1 MEFYIEILLNIKN
14 AVIDDDVDSYQRALM
29 NYIEKSM
36 NCEATKQY
44 QQNAYVKL
52 GSINLICL
60 ACKSSAVKVLE
71 YLLMNEN
78 HVCILPYL
86 TKKCDVL
93 PEEEDEECHN
103 AIYYAIRSNKK
114 EILEILL
121 SKWLNDYFQKNSD
134 GLDDLLSQAFNDLT
148 VRNVCIDEEMRIYVK
163 SKLADFRFFDEVSS
177 QKKNKGNVIDIQNL
191 KDLAIIR
198 IDSVVENII
207 NLGKQFRNM
216 EPNEQFILSSKYIAK
231 NIHMLKSCLK
241 CASKLPWEE
250 IEFCLTIFIRSCQNC
265 FQQYPL
271 YHFIINKER
280 LLMHLV
286 NFSDILIK
294 LKDKIK
300 LVDKCRFGMLVIDEI
315 ENIENI
321 VDFKELHDDFR
332 LVRDLYSLEKIK
344 SCIDLAMSANITEKC
359 DQLVI
364 VRALQVI
371 GECMKSTTDSPNLST
386 ETYELLLSFLP
397 DNIKEV
403 ITKLRDDLSHE
414 ECLFVRYGIEM
425 SEQNVFQRIQSD
437 ITEMNLAVSD
447 ILLRKKTMIVRK
459 IFSKLR
465 DSKDVDAMKLFL
477 TQHHISAISL
487 QKELIEAQNLNL
499 SGIEQLENLVL
510 ELKNEI
516 KNQINNSIKLF
527 RRIQD
532 IVQMACAEKA
542 SDANGSFE
550 GFKSY
555 MPSDREELLK
565 IYSDFG
571 SIASNSLQTEIG
583 PTDKG
588 LRVITKFNMPE
599 NVEKYREI
607 FIKIL
612 DKYRLKTLLYFL
624 HKMNC
629 FLDFSDLSHCIPEL
643 ERNIEAISIEKDE
656 IKNFK
661 RMITNL
667 RTDCDKKANR
677 VEEMFLEVQSLIQSE
692 KTNFKHTQNTYLDS
706 LKRLISI
713 IQFDNEEYSQVLET
727 RMLDFQE
734 RFQSLALPQL
744 SKKFSDMFQKITS
757 ELVRENFARG
767 IPFLTALSKIHIFLE
782 FRLGKTKWIKEFKQI
797 LQNQEENKL
806 QKSLQKIPKSKKLK
820 PLLSDKLSLL
830 EQIVKEYHE
839 NKQFFQKSQCSQKK
853 LKLLS
858 IIEML
863 TLDSFSI
870 LGCKSL
876 PNRLTHNAFFLDK
889 YYPVINGKNL
899 RNHLAH
905 GNALVSIVLE
915 DECADILLNAEK
927 MRTYDLLK
935 SKQEIGK
942 KVKNDPQMIKT
953 CLDTDLSTVS
963 QQLKLFA
970 ALSEGKKE
978 KVKDYISKGA
988 DVFGRDMRSQTSLHF
1003 AAKGPCLE
1011 TVKFLLKFNLDV
1023 YAVDFNL
1030 QTALHVAS
1038 SNGRLAT
1045 VKYLVQEL
1053 NSLINY
1059 RDICGRTPLHLAS
1072 INGHT
1077 DVVKYLLKDGAEM
1090 SYKDLFGNAALHYAI
1105 IRNHLTI
1112 ASILLEKIVDANK
1125 TFFGDTALHLAS
1137 GKGHMNLVITLLD
1150 KISVNFRSDLKF
1162 TPLHYAARGGH
1173 ADVVQLLI
1181 SKGAEVDAK
1190 TLKGAT
1196 PLHLAAEKGH
1206 NTVVEIL
1213 LQYGA
1218 DINATDFNG
1227 FTALCF
1233 AVKGG
1238 FLATSKFLLEREMVV
1253 DSVKNYIWDPL
1264 DFVVEIRRYF
1274 LRISKPLLGK
1284 DKIADGI
1291 KNSSYKPLILA
1302 AQFGHYELVEILL
1315 HRCNTSSK
1323 LSALHWAALKGHL
1336 RIVELLINNEINA
1349 ECDDSGCTA
1358 LHLAAYEG
1366 HTEIVNFL
1374 ISKGYIKRINSKI
1387 GRNELEKNSNCE
1399 VQDNTVLFINGTN
1412 DFDDVLEFSGTTAL
1426 QLSAFRKHKDI
1437 VRCLLKNQADI
1448 YIKDDIGTTPL
1459 QAIIVN
1465 GMADILIDESISINF
1480 TDCGDSSPLM
1490 LGTSQGDLMFVEYCI
1505 GKGIHKGCVE
1515 DAKNKALAVAVYF
1528 GHEDVMNC
1536 LIKYGACVNA
1546 SSPDGFTPLDLAVE
1560 AKRWNIVRVLIDD
1573 KKAEMSVQKE
1583 RKYLLSAIKSG
1594 HEDIVEYFLARH
1606 PENGASSLECREFP
1620 LHTAVQ
1626 YGHLNIVKKL
1636 LELEKRTDINDTN
1649 ENFATPLQ
1657 LASGQGYSEIT
1668 RLLILNGADP
1678 NVPDHNPPLHLA
1690 VANSDYEM
1698 IEVLI
1703 EAGANATLGDE
1714 DGISAIGLAIKC
1726 KSLDVMETLLELS
1739 EIDINFKGDNDRTFL
1754 HDAAVSGSLQIIKS
1768 LIEKGA
1774 ATDARDSTGVKP
1786 IHMAAK
1792 EGYQDIVEYFL
1803 GEGIDVGD
1811 IGENGWCLLHY
1822 AAAGNQTEIC
1832 EFLLRNGLNV
1842 NTVDAHGCSPLHIA
1856 AQLGKTE
1863 VFHILLRYGAYYDFL
1878 NERNET
1884 PLNVAMASS
1893 STNNFPIIASLIFIT
1908 SLFSAVEK
1916 KDLRKVRAS
1925 LNELLRLSKMNY
1937 IDIKNA
1943 ENISLLNYA
1952 EQKGCAEIVDFLLK
1966 CSVDGNDR
1974 PSNLSII
1981 KSILKVLIMSTI
1993 VLIMIFFFRIIL
2005 IYQNA

>member
-1 MEFYIEILLNIKN
+1 MGF
-14 AVIDDDVDSYQRALM
+14 
-29 NYIEKSM
+29 
-36 NCEATKQY
+36 
-44 QQNAYVKL
+44 
-52 GSINLICL
+52 
-60 ACKSSAVKVLE
+60 
-71 YLLMNEN
+71 
-78 HVCILPYL
+78 
-86 TKKCDVL
+86 
-93 PEEEDEECHN
+93 
-103 AIYYAIRSNKK
+103 
-114 EILEILL
+114 
-121 SKWLNDYFQKNSD
+121 
-134 GLDDLLSQAFNDLT
+134 
-148 VRNVCIDEEMRIYVK
+148 
-163 SKLADFRFFDEVSS
+163 
-177 QKKNKGNVIDIQNL
+177 
-191 KDLAIIR
+191 
-198 IDSVVENII
+198 
-207 NLGKQFRNM
+207 
-216 EPNEQFILSSKYIAK
+216 
-231 NIHMLKSCLK
+231 
-241 CASKLPWEE
+241 
-250 IEFCLTIFIRSCQNC
+250 
-265 FQQYPL
+265 
-271 YHFIINKER
+271 
-280 LLMHLV
+280 
-286 NFSDILIK
+286 
-294 LKDKIK
+294 
-300 LVDKCRFGMLVIDEI
+300 
-315 ENIENI
+315 
-321 VDFKELHDDFR
+321 
-332 LVRDLYSLEKIK
+332 
-344 SCIDLAMSANITEKC
+344 
-359 DQLVI
+359 
-364 VRALQVI
+364 
-371 GECMKSTTDSPNLST
+371 KSTTISQLST

-447 ILLRKKTMIVRK
+447 IILRKKTMI
-459 IFSKLR
+459 
-465 DSKDVDAMKLFL
+465 
-477 TQHHISAISL
+477 
-487 QKELIEAQNLNL
+487 
-499 SGIEQLENLVL
+499 
-510 ELKNEI
+510 
-516 KNQINNSIKLF
+516 
-527 RRIQD
+527 
-532 IVQMACAEKA
+532 
-542 SDANGSFE
+542 
-550 GFKSY
+550 
-555 MPSDREELLK
+555 
-565 IYSDFG
+565 
-571 SIASNSLQTEIG
+571 
-583 PTDKG
+583 
-588 LRVITKFNMPE
+588 
-599 NVEKYREI
+599 
-607 FIKIL
+607 
-612 DKYRLKTLLYFL
+612 
-624 HKMNC
+624 
-629 FLDFSDLSHCIPEL
+629 
-643 ERNIEAISIEKDE
+643 
-656 IKNFK
+656 
-661 RMITNL
+661 
-667 RTDCDKKANR
+667 
-677 VEEMFLEVQSLIQSE
+677 
-692 KTNFKHTQNTYLDS
+692 
-706 LKRLISI
+706 
-713 IQFDNEEYSQVLET
+713 FDNEEYSQVLET
-727 RMLDFQE
+727 CMLDFQE

-927 MRTYDLLK
+927 MTTYDLLK

-1003 AAKGPCLE
+1003 AAKGPCLA

-1045 VKYLVQEL
+1045 TSSGMLRF
-1053 NSLINY
+1053 I
-1059 RDICGRTPLHLAS
+1059 I
-1072 INGHT
+1072 
-1077 DVVKYLLKDGAEM
+1077 
-1090 SYKDLFGNAALHYAI
+1090 AI
-1105 IRNHLTI
+1105 IHNHLTI

-1238 FLATSKFLLEREMVV
+1238 FLATSKFLLEREMVA

-1302 AQFGHYELVEILL
+1302 AQFDHYELVEILL

-1387 GRNELEKNSNCE
+1387 VRNELDKNSNCE
-1399 VQDNTVLFINGTN
+1399 VQDAAVLFINGTN

-1426 QLSAFRKHKDI
+1426 HLSAFRKHKDI

-1536 LIKYGACVNA
+1536 LIKHGACVNA

-1606 PENGASSLECREFP
+1606 PENGASRLECREFP

-1774 ATDARDSTGVKP
+1774 AIDARDSTGVKP

-1803 GEGIDVGD
+1803 GEGINVGD

-1908 SLFSAVEK
+1908 SLYSAVEK

-1925 LNELLRLSKMNY
+1925 LNELLRLSKINY

-1981 KSILKVLIMSTI
+1981 KSILKEL
-1993 VLIMIFFFRIIL
+1993 LRK
-2005 IYQNA
+2005 N